1 MKRKPL
7 RETMAEN
14 AKVMDMY
21 AKLSGHPTPASYTA
35 LTMHGRPQKAPRAVP
50 KPSGIPL
57 EADVSKAVAQLLAVH
72 PNVKFAVRQNSG
84 AAYLP
89 GKNGA
94 SVPVWF
100 WKFVKRSGIEMRVT
114 DYWGMLQDGRMVSI
128 EVKRPG
134 WKKPTD
140 QREREQANFIGAVG
154 FGGFVT
160 CVEDA
165 EKLLNVK
172 GG

>member
-1 MKRKPL
+1 MKRKSL
-7 RETMAEN
+7 RDTIADN
-14 AKVMDMY
+14 AKAMDAY
-21 AKLSGHPTPASYTA
+21 AALSGKPTPQGYKELTA
-35 LTMHGRPQKAPRAVP
+35 HIIKPKVARAAP
-50 KPSGIPL
+50 KPSGVPL
-57 EADVSKAVAQLLAVH
+57 EADVSKAIAQLLAAH

-100 WKFVKRSGIEMRVT
+100 WKFAKRGSMEMRIT
-114 DYWGMLQDGRMVSI
+114 DYWGMMQDGRMFAI

-134 WKKPTD
+134 WTKPKD
-140 QREREQANFIGAVG
+140 QREREQANFIEAVG
-154 FGGFVT
+154 LGGFVT

-165 EKLLNVK
+165 QRILK
-172 GG
+172 